1 MRFIKLWPGILPAAL
16 SLLVGIPAAAQTHG
30 GLKSLVV
37 DKQGEPIPGAT
48 VVVTN
53 HSTGVARGGLTDSLG
68 ICRFMPLPPG
78 GGYSLKVVFPGMA
91 TLEMSDVDIT
101 AGVIASV
108 TIVLV
113 PETDVQARVRIVY
126 HLDTIDP
133 AQTATQTRF
142 TSEFIDAL
150 PILGRNY
157 QDFLA
162 LAPGVTDVDGDGN
175 PNIHGARDTDVVT
188 LVDGA
193 STVDPLTAK
202 IGQQLNI
209 DSIQE
214 IEVKTSGASA
224 EYGRGQGGFIN
235 IVTKSGS
242 NEFAGNFKFFV
253 RSSRLDGGG
262 HSVDDP
268 RLHGRIGRTEL
279 EFEDLR
285 PFVSVGGPLK
295 KDTAWYF
302 ATAEYVRLEE
312 PIRATTQN
320 FVRGTTEQRAFG
332 KLTWSVAS
340 NHRLTF
346 SVTIDPQEY
355 DNQGVDSLTREESG
369 YSERLGGTN
378 LLLKE
383 TAIFSPSVFLE
394 STVQKFESRPRWGP
408 NLDPDTNG
416 NGILFID
423 RNQDGQFGPTERDPG
438 DDWDGDGAWDVF
450 EDANHEGTLN
460 AGEDR
465 DGDGRLTRK
474 LIGCEGATREDQDCD
489 GHLDVLDEDTNR
501 NHRLDYGEDMDLD
514 GRLDEGGEDRNGNGR
529 LDDRP
534 FPHPTDD
541 FDRYLPNGVRIDW
554 PSYYPY
560 DRFRPLAGDR
570 DYLIDE
576 DGITSGPFYIDLRG
590 TRGRVTLREDLAIFV
605 PDLRGQHDLK
615 IGGSVEREGS
625 SQDIRLRPV
634 LMPNGSDR
642 RTGQA
647 SFIGVQLASEAS
659 NVASGQA
666 MALYVQDTYKPIPN
680 LTLGGG
686 LRFDRETIDSS
697 GYTPFDPVAEKGLS
711 DRLRALGMGEPIG
724 WEDILG
730 NGDGVRSLGFCSDPI
745 FAMPGFQCR
754 TNNFGNPVVADLM
767 ALRRLAIQRLTQPH
781 TLGTLGSQALMALY
795 PDSTTVDPSTQQVI
809 LDVEA
814 LRRSATFQEPESF
827 RLTNNNLAPRL
838 FISCD
843 PFGDSKTK
851 IFLNWG
857 RFYDKLFL
865 DSVVREQGP
874 DTISRYYRA
883 DHDGLTE
890 SGTPN
895 NGFGPLLSAAPPS
908 AALVDRSL
916 RTPFADELTVGFER
930 ELAPEVA
937 LKITY
942 VNRAF
947 RYQLQDRDINHTF
960 RNDANGRPIDVLGHY
975 ASAGAQVPD
984 DRPDLFV
991 NNAFFNQVLFV
1002 GNINTARYRG
1012 LEVELTKRL
1021 SRKWQMQASY
1031 TYSRAVGAA
1040 EEYLSPLG
1048 DDPSVVQDEFGYLDY
1063 DQRHV
1068 VKINAAAYLPGD
1080 WQIGAVMSWASG
1092 LPFSIVDRFV
1102 AADNLGYEQ
1111 FRTFYGYAD
1120 RMNGTYVSVGRNSGR
1135 NKASMNINVRAQ
1147 KAIVMGHFNS
1157 KLFVSVDNLLN
1168 ADDVRIFSLDRNDAA
1183 VSQSGRVV
1191 SERRF
1196 GRRYELGVQL
1206 DF

>member
-1 MRFIKLWPGILPAAL
+1 MPSIRLWPGILPVVLAL
-16 SLLVGIPAAAQTHG
+16 AVGMPAAAQTQG

-37 DKQGEPIPGAT
+37 DKQGKPVPGAT
-48 VVVTN
+48 LVVTN
-53 HSTGVARGGLTDSLG
+53 HSTGFVRGGLTDALG
-68 ICRFMPLPPG
+68 ICWFMPLPPG
-78 GGYSLKVVFPGMA
+78 GGYSLKVEFPGMA

-101 AGVIASV
+101 PGVIASV

-126 HLDTIDP
+126 HHDTVDP
-133 AQTATQTRF
+133 AQTTTQTRF

-193 STVDPLTAK
+193 STVDPLTGK

-224 EYGRGQGGFIN
+224 EYGRGQGGFVN

-242 NEFAGNFKFFV
+242 NEFAGNFKFFL
-253 RSSRLDGGG
+253 RSSRLDGRG
-262 HSVDDP
+262 HAVDDP
-268 RLHGRIGRTEL
+268 RLHGGSGRGDL
-279 EFEDLR
+279 EFGDLR

-295 KDTAWYF
+295 KDSAWYF

-312 PIRATTQN
+312 PIKATTQN

-332 KLTWSVAS
+332 KLTWSIS
-340 NHRLTF
+340 PNHRLTF

-355 DNQGVDSLTREESG
+355 DNQGVDSLTHVESG
-369 YSERLGGTN
+369 FTERLGGTN

-383 TAIFSPSVFLE
+383 TAIFSPNVFLE
-394 STVQKFESRPRWGP
+394 TTLQKFESRPRWSP

-416 NGILFID
+416 NGLLFID

-450 EDANHEGTLN
+450 EDANRSDSLD

-465 DGDGRLTRK
+465 DGDGRMTREF
-474 LIGCEGATREDQDCD
+474 LGCEGATREDRDC
-489 GHLDVLDEDTNR
+489 
-501 NHRLDYGEDMDLD
+501 D
-514 GRLDEGGEDRNGNGR
+514 GRLDVVNEDTNGNHWLDLGEDRDGDRHLDDGSEDRNGNGL

-534 FPHPTDD
+534 FPLPTDD
-541 FDRYLPNGVRIDW
+541 FDRYLPNGVLVDW
-554 PSYYPY
+554 PFYYPY
-560 DRFRPLAGDR
+560 ETIRPLPGDR
-570 DYLIDE
+570 DYLIDLR
-576 DGITSGPFYIDLRG
+576 GFTSGPFYVDLQGR
-590 TRGRVTLREDLAIFV
+590 RGRVTLKEDLAIFV
-605 PDLRGQHDLK
+605 PDLRGQHDIK
-615 IGGSVEREGS
+615 IGGSVERESS
-625 SQDIRLRPV
+625 SQDIRFRP
-634 LMPNGSDR
+634 LLIPTGRASDL
-642 RTGQA
+642 GP
-647 SFIGVQLASEAS
+647 SIGIQLASEAR
-659 NVASGQA
+659 NKASGLA
-666 MALYVQDTYKPIPN
+666 LALYAQDNYKPLPN
-680 LTLGGG
+680 LTLGIG

-697 GYTPFDPVAEKGLS
+697 GFTPFDPVAEKGLS
-711 DRLRALGMGEPIG
+711 DRLRALGMGEPSG
-724 WEDILG
+724 WEEMLG
-730 NGDGVRSLGFCSDPI
+730 NGDGIRSLGFCSDPI
-745 FAMPGFQCR
+745 FSMPGFQCR
-754 TNNFGNPVVADLM
+754 INNFGNPVVADLM
-767 ALRRLAIQRLTQPH
+767 ALTRIAIRRLTQPH
-781 TLGTLGSQALMALY
+781 TLTTIGSQALVALY
-795 PDSTTVDPSTQQVI
+795 PESTTVDPSTQQAV

-838 FISCD
+838 FISWD
-843 PFGDSKTK
+843 PWADSRTK
-851 IFLNWG
+851 LFLNWG

-874 DTISRYYRA
+874 DTIFRYYRR
-883 DHDGLTE
+883 DPDGVNE
-890 SGTPN
+890 SGMPN
-895 NGFGPLLSAAPPS
+895 NGFGTLVSAAPPS
-908 AALVDRSL
+908 TALVDRSL
-916 RTPFADELTVGFER
+916 RTPFADELTIGFER

-947 RYQLQDRDINHTF
+947 RDQLQDKDINHAF
-960 RNDANGRPIDVLGHY
+960 RYDSRGRPIDVSGNSSLF
-975 ASAGAQVPD
+975 GAPLSD
-984 DRPDLFV
+984 GRPDLFV
-991 NNAFFNQVLFV
+991 NNAFFNQVLLV
-1002 GNINTARYRG
+1002 GNFNAARYRG
-1012 LEVELTKRL
+1012 LEVGLTKRL
-1021 SRKWQMQASY
+1021 SRKWQMEASY

-1040 EEYLSPLG
+1040 EEYLSQLG
-1048 DDPSVVQDEFGYLDY
+1048 NDPSVVQDEFGYLDY

-1080 WQIGAVMSWASG
+1080 WQVGAVMSWASG
-1092 LPFSIVDRFV
+1092 LPFSIVDRFS
-1102 AADNLGYEQ
+1102 ALDNLGYEQ

-1120 RMNGTYVSVGRNSGR
+1120 RRTGAYVSTGRNSGR
-1135 NKASMNINVRAQ
+1135 NKASMNLNVRAQ
-1147 KAIVMGHFNS
+1147 KAIVMGRFNS
-1157 KLFVSVDNLLN
+1157 KLFVSADNLLN
-1168 ADDVRIFSLDRNDAA
+1168 ADDIRVFSLDRNDAT